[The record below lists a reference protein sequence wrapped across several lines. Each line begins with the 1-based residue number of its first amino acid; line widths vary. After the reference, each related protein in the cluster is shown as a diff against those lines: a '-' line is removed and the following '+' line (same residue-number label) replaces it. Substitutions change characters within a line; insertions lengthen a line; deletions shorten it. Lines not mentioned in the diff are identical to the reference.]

1 MTNVA
6 LPNFYG
12 PGFRKK
18 GQSESSN
25 RTISILDSTN
35 PNKSIFAQEGK
46 GVREKKT
53 FFEKIK

>member
-46 GVREKKT
+46 GVREKI
-53 FFEKIK
+53 FLEK